1 MSLDQMTGML
11 EPLKI
16 ACSTSDCA
24 RDLHCFKRDRR
35 KRGQRDKTYRSE
47 RCVACNVDLIDWKRL
62 DKRDLSDVGY
72 TARALKIEWIRHHY
86 WHTPI
91 DEKAK
96 NEAIGMGL
104 ADLQEK
110 VVERI
115 GKSVGPPISEIFR
128 DGTQT
133 PPKGNVIFYA
143 QHATASCC
151 RKCAEEWHG
160 IDRNRSLE
168 DHEIQYMTDL
178 IMYYIRDRMP
188 ELIGEDEK

>member
-1 MSLDQMTGML
+1 MIMSSHQTTGML

-35 KRGQRDKTYRSE
+35 KKGERDKPYRND
-47 RCVACNVDLIDWKRL
+47 RCVSCNIDLIDWKRL
-62 DKRDLSDVGY
+62 DKQNLSDVVY
-72 TARALKIEWIRHHY
+72 TAQALKIEWIRHHY
-86 WHTPI
+86 WHVDI
-91 DEKAK
+91 DEKAQI
-96 NEAIGMGL
+96 NAREMGL
-104 ADLQEK
+104 AKLQEQ

-115 GKSVGPPISEIFR
+115 QKSVGPPSSEIWR

-168 DHEIQYMTDL
+168 DGEIQYMTDL
-178 IMYYIRDRMP
+178 IMFYIKDRMP
-188 ELIGEDEK
+188 DLKED